1 MPNVRRTSQQ
11 QLVRDDFKDFW
22 HQVMQR
28 LNRAENSTLFCKSLP
43 ALMGL
48 TWMTQDVKLVKILL
62 TAREGNLALDDK
74 SAAELA
80 FSGKMAELL
89 NPVTHDL
96 ENPILIRHLKVLCG
110 GLLVREAARHG
121 KTAMTLLEEACQSK
135 DTLKSDIRQRRRVPQ
150 RNDIASESD
159 ASTIQQPTPS
169 SLRLT
174 HATPAT
180 ATQSSVNLFSA
191 VGLDTVARTMTTQLQ
206 RSAQTA
212 EVQQTASAPSL
223 TTLSILSPSD
233 PSQRV
238 PRDDSTILPF
248 RQDNVTEH

>member
-1 MPNVRRTSQQ
+1 MPNVRLNSQQ
-11 QLVRDDFKDFW
+11 QLVRDEFKDFW
-22 HQVMQR
+22 HQIMQR
-28 LNRAENSTLFCKSLP
+28 LTRAEDSTLFCKSLR

-48 TWMTQDVKLVKILL
+48 TWMTQDVGLVKTLL
-62 TAREGNLALDDK
+62 KAREENLALDDK

-80 FSGKMAELL
+80 FSRKMAEFL

-96 ENPILIRHLKVLCG
+96 QNPILIRHLKVLCG

-121 KTAMTLLEEACQSK
+121 KTAITLLEEACRSK
-135 DTLKSDIRQRRRVPQ
+135 DTLRSDIRQRRRASE

-159 ASTIQQPTPS
+159 TSTIQQPTPS

-180 ATQSSVNLFSA
+180 STHSSGDLPSA
-191 VGLDTVARTMTTQLQ
+191 VGSYRVARTMTNQLQ
-206 RSAQTA
+206 RSVPTA

-223 TTLSILSPSD
+223 TTLSTLSSSE
-233 PSQRV
+233 PSQKA

-248 RQDNVTEH
+248 RQGN